1 MTGDGPE
8 SRLPG
13 VVSAQET
20 LPTPVRSRQRTG
32 RPKHRGDGRSNSW
45 RRTVVI
51 VTVLALL
58 LASGTALAAALG
70 GSLPLPLF
78 GALASKPTATPTL
91 VPTPTITP
99 TLTPSPTRGPTA
111 TPTFTPV
118 GPIDLGCGPGG
129 THPVS
134 YVIDSGAT
142 NTHAVALTFDD
153 GPSAD
158 WTTNILTTLEQTHTP
173 ATFFVVGSNVSAR
186 PNLIRREHA
195 DGFPILIH
203 TWDHPE
209 MTKLTT
215 PQRVWEI
222 SATADAIHNVLGAN
236 YCIPYWRPPFG
247 DYNAEVVAQAQEM
260 GLSTITWNVDPQ
272 DWSAPGVQ
280 VIVDRVL
287 SAAQPGSIILL
298 HDGYFN
304 RQQTAQAL
312 PLIISGL
319 KKRHLTPVTIPQL
332 MAG

>member
-1 MTGDGPE
+1 MAGREPE
-8 SRLPG
+8 SRIRG
-13 VVSAQET
+13 AVSEQET
-20 LPTPVRSRQRTG
+20 IPVAVRSRQRTG
-32 RPKHRGDGRSNSW
+32 RGDPKRRADGGRNNW
-45 RRTVVI
+45 RRSVVI
-51 VTVLALL
+51 VTAIALL
-58 LASGTALAAALG
+58 VTSGAAVVSALG
-70 GSLPLPLF
+70 GWLPLSLLGGF
-78 GALASKPTATPTL
+78 ASKAT
-91 VPTPTITP
+91 VTPA
-99 TLTPSPTRGPTA
+99 LTRRPTRGPAA
-111 TPTFTPV
+111 TPTFSRV
-118 GPIDLGCGPGG
+118 APIDLGCGPDG

-158 WTTNILTTLEQTHTP
+158 WTPSILTTLERTRTP
-173 ATFFVVGSNVSAR
+173 ATFFVVGASVSSR
-186 PNLIRREHA
+186 PNLIRRENA

-203 TWDHPE
+203 TWDHPF

-215 PQRVWEI
+215 SQRVWEI
-222 SATADAIHNVLGAN
+222 SSTVDAIHNVLGAD

-260 GLSTITWNVDPQ
+260 GLSTVTWNVDPQ

-287 SAAQPGSIILL
+287 SAAQPGCIILL

-312 PLIISGL
+312 PLIIAGL
-319 KKRHLTPVTIPQL
+319 RKRHLIPVTLPQL